1 MRLFAALL
9 ILILLSGTASAKG
22 QEAEEEAAQ
31 TAQSVYSGIL
41 SYQGAG
47 TYDMAQKWI
56 SGALSTDVGSGDEW
70 YILALAQSD
79 HYDFSAYEAALLR
92 YLTQNTVAS
101 ASSRLK
107 FALCLK
113 AIGSDHPIISELLD
127 SSVGKQGIMSLVF
140 GLHLFNN
147 RTESRSFTADQI
159 LSQLISLQCAD
170 GGFSI
175 TGQYGDVD
183 VTAMAL
189 QALASYPDPNA
200 ESDAAIDRALQFLS
214 EKQQPSGGYSSYGA
228 ENPES
233 TAQVIIALASLGIDP
248 TADARFCKNGST
260 PLDALLRYRLPNGSF
275 CHREGEETNHTAT
288 VQVFCAMTAYLR
300 YAQGKGAFY
309 HLDAVYAPP
318 ADSADDSSD
327 TESIGSRPS
336 STATGAPLT
345 SAQETEKAGEHA
357 DRSGSYKLP
366 VTLIL
371 LGIGGCGCLLLILLR
386 KGHRKN
392 LLSIGIATA
401 ILIAVV
407 WLTDFRSADDYY
419 HGGDPEKEN
428 VIGTVTLTI
437 RCDTV
442 AGRADHIPENGII
455 LEKTSFPIAEGDT
468 VYTVLTDAAKKY
480 RISVENNGSAAH
492 VYIAGIAYLYEFDYG
507 DLSGWMYEVNG
518 EQPSV
523 GAGEYRLKDGD
534 AIEWRYTCNLGE
546 DLT

>member
-1 MRLFAALL
+1 MRSDRSAVRLPTVRPFMRLLATVL

-22 QEAEEEAAQ
+22 QGTAEDTAQ
-31 TAQSVYSGIL
+31 TAQSVYSDIL

-47 TYDMAQKWI
+47 THDKAQKWI
-56 SGALSTDVGSGDEW
+56 SGPLSSDVGSGDEW
-70 YILALAQSD
+70 YILALAQSGR
-79 HYDFSAYEAALLR
+79 YDFSAYEAALLR
-92 YLTQNTVAS
+92 YLTQNAVLS

-113 AIGSDHPIISELLD
+113 AIGSTDPIISELLD
-127 SSVGKQGIMSLVF
+127 QSVGKQGIMSLVF

-147 RTESRSFTADQI
+147 QTESQSAAADEI
-159 LSQLISLQCAD
+159 LSQLLSLQCAD

-183 VTAMAL
+183 VTAMTL
-189 QALASYPDPNA
+189 QALAAYPAPHA

-214 EKQQPSGGYSSYGA
+214 EKQQQSGGYSSYGT

-233 TAQVIIALASLGIDP
+233 AAQVIIALTSLGIDP
-248 TADARFCKNGST
+248 TANARFCKDGNT
-260 PLDALLRYRLPNGSF
+260 PFDALLRYRLTDGSF
-275 CHREGEETNHTAT
+275 CHREGEETNRLAT

-300 YAQGKGAFY
+300 FVQGKGALY
-309 HLDAVYAPP
+309 RLDDVYAPP
-318 ADSADDSSD
+318 STSSAA
-327 TESIGSRPS
+327 
-336 STATGAPLT
+336 STTPLT
-345 SAQETEKAGEHA
+345 S
-357 DRSGSYKLP
+357 DRESEEGGGYKLP

-371 LGIGGCGCLLLILLR
+371 LGIGGCGCLLLLFLH

-392 LLSIGIATA
+392 LLTIGILTA
-401 ILIAVV
+401 ILIAIV
-407 WLTDFRSADDYY
+407 WLTDIRSPDSYY

-442 AGRADHIPENGII
+442 AGRADHIPKNGII
-455 LEKTSFPIAEGDT
+455 LEKTAFPIAEGDT
-468 VYTVLTDAAKKY
+468 VYTILTDAAKKY

-492 VYIAGIAYLYEFDYG
+492 AYIAGIAYLYEFDYG

-534 AIEWRYTCNLGE
+534 VIEWRYTCNLGE